1 MVAEMIAA
9 FAAGDY
15 QAGVAMRGKVQ
26 GFADV
31 IYANPVLDYRARCK
45 VALAYL
51 GVIDE
56 NETYVRSPLLA
67 IESEESERINQALI
81 AAGMK

>member
-1 MVAEMIAA
+1 
-9 FAAGDY
+9 
-15 QAGVAMRGKVQ
+15 
-26 GFADV
+26 
-31 IYANPVLDYRARCK
+31 